1 MIKVRLLGLGIAYDK
16 IDELSTEEVE
26 SLLLID
32 QLIKNRENEES
43 LKNSF

>member
-1 MIKVRLLGLGIAYDK
+1 MTKVRLLSLGIAYDK
-16 IDELSTEEVE
+16 IDELSSEEVE

-32 QLIKNRENEES
+32 QIIKNRENEES